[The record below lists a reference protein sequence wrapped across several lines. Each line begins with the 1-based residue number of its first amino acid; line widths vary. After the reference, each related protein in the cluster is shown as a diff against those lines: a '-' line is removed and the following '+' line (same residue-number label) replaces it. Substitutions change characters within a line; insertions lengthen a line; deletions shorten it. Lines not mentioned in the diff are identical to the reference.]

1 MLLQPS
7 VCYKLLY
14 GLFNPPPPDIEPQV
28 VAADK
33 LAESGEC
40 GGSEL
45 DSSSSSSSSSAAPC
59 LERLG

>member
-7 VCYKLLY
+7 VSYKLLY
-14 GLFNPPPPDIEPQV
+14 GLFNPPDIEPQV

-33 LAESGEC
+33 LAEPGKC
-40 GGSEL
+40 GGSVL